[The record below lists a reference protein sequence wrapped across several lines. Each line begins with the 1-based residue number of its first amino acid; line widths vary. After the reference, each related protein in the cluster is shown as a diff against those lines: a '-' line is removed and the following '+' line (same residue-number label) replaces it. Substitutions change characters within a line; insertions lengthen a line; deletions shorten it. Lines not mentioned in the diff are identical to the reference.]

1 VVSAACNDYLMY
13 SGYAMMGYFWLKQ
26 AIVANEKLAK
36 GGKDSAEFYKAKM
49 QTAQFY
55 FERLAPRA
63 AGHRK
68 TMLSS
73 TASLMQ
79 MDNEHFSFN

>member
-1 VVSAACNDYLMY
+1 MY

-26 AIVANEKLAK
+26 AIVASEKLAK
-36 GGKDSAEFYKAKM
+36 GGKESPEFYKAKI
-49 QTAQFY
+49 QTAEFY
-55 FERLAPRA
+55 FARLAPRA

-68 TMLSS
+68 TMLSPTS
-73 TASLMQ
+73 TLMQ